1 MQNGQNRNSISA
13 TTFRMIESQKNG
25 GLISDQQE
33 DLRLWAREL
42 HALGRSPKTV
52 ERYVARVVPFARKY
66 PVPFDAVTKN
76 QIMEHLSSIANE
88 VSRRDFG
95 VVFKLFL
102 RWKNQGQVPPCIA
115 WWKAGR
121 TDTNLLPENILTEQ
135 EVLALLNHVPGG
147 RDRTLVHLLYDTGM
161 RVGEV
166 LALQRQHL
174 TFDNLGAI
182 ILIPGGKSGRRRLRA
197 ISSAPALREHIN
209 GMSDKRPEAP
219 LWTTYAGLPLGYQ
232 TVLHTIQRAAKRAG
246 IGKDVRCHSLRHAR
260 ATVLRR
266 KGVSE
271 SSLRSQFGWTK
282 DSVMVE
288 RYSHLSSEDVDNE
301 LAKATGLPTPKQDE
315 KSCLAPVKCAI
326 CGRENDA
333 TYSFCTSCNSS
344 LVPGVE
350 NTLDVLENLIV
361 QIASL
366 DLTRELD
373 EFRRQRDPRV
383 MDGKAIQ
390 RDARLLDAL
399 FKLTNRT
406 NEIQQAAVESAKTS
420 TESKPRKPRPR
431 F

>member
-1 MQNGQNRNSISA
+1 VQIGNSISA
-13 TTFRMIESQKNG
+13 TTFRMIDSQKGG
-25 GLISDQQE
+25 GLTSDQQE

-42 HALGRSPKTV
+42 HALGRSPRTV
-52 ERYVARVVPFARKY
+52 ERYVARLVPFARKHA
-66 PVPFDAVTKN
+66 VPFDVVTKN
-76 QIMEHLSSIANE
+76 QIMEHLSSIGNE

-95 VVFKLFL
+95 VVIKLFL
-102 RWKNQGQVPPCIA
+102 RWKNQGRVPPCIA
-115 WWKAGR
+115 WWKAGKI
-121 TDTNLLPENILTEQ
+121 DTNLLPENILTEQ
-135 EVLALLNHVPGG
+135 EVLALLNDVPGG
-147 RDRTLVHLLYDTGM
+147 RDRTVVHVLYDTGM

-166 LALQRQHL
+166 LALRRQHVS
-174 TFDNLGAI
+174 FDHLGAV

-197 ISSAPALREHIN
+197 ISSAPALREHVN

-219 LWTTYAGLPLGYQ
+219 LWTTYVGLPLGYQ
-232 TVLHTIQRAAKRAG
+232 TVLHTIQRAAKSAG
-246 IGKDVRCHSLRHAR
+246 IGKNVTCHSLRHAR

-282 DSVMVE
+282 ESVMVE

-301 LAKATGLPTPKQDE
+301 LAKAAGMPTPEQDE

-333 TYSFCTSCNSS
+333 TYSFCTGCNSS

-366 DLTRELD
+366 DLSRELD
-373 EFRRQRDPRV
+373 EFRKQRDPGV
-383 MDGKAIQ
+383 VDGTAIQ

-399 FKLTNRT
+399 RKLSSRA
-406 NEIQQAAVESAKTS
+406 NEIQSAGVESARASAAAKV
-420 TESKPRKPRPR
+420 RKPRGR
-431 F
+431 QLG